1 MQINSN
7 QCSALY
13 SHGAIGSKAQQQNG
27 TWSTLEATQ
36 ALISLWEER
45 KRLEQ
50 LDND

>member
-1 MQINSN
+1 MQIDLN

-27 TWSTLEATQ
+27 AWSMLEATQ
-36 ALISLWEER
+36 ALISFWEER
-45 KRLEQ
+45 KVLEQ